1 MPNVI
6 KKIDGYVYLVEN
18 AAQKGFETYYN
29 MGKDIDD
36 PRWFEDE
43 EKLEI
48 VEKEDDII
56 EIKPKKVKRKT
67 KKEDTE

>member
-29 MGKDIDD
+29 MGKDPDD

-43 EKLEI
+43 EELVIIEN
-48 VEKEDDII
+48 DDII
-56 EIKPKKVKRKT
+56 EIVPKSKKT
-67 KKEDTE
+67 KKSED